1 MLISKQNDTHIE
13 TNQSIGVALN
23 WTLISRSQIET
34 LWTPVLIEF
43 RFRAS
48 DQVRVHITE
57 MLESTRSLHSL
68 DI

>member
-1 MLISKQNDTHIE
+1 MIRTHIE
-13 TNQSIGVALN
+13 TNQSRGCVELDS
-23 WTLISRSQIET
+23 ISRSQLET
-34 LWTPVLIEF
+34 LRTPVLIEF

-57 MLESTRSLHSL
+57 MLESTRSLLSL